1 LIVEEIVK
9 TIKADIASGKIGS
22 HEKLLSERKLQELFG
37 VGRGT
42 VREAIKILE
51 GMGLLVIKKGRTGG
65 AFLTPNSSQIA
76 SESLANLFKVEE
88 SNVLAFIEF
97 RKTMEPKIVF
107 NAALNRTD
115 ANLLKLKE
123 AINFLGR
130 ETRTVELYITATRN
144 FFEAIAEST
153 QNKYVIAFYNQLV
166 PVLAETA
173 KLIYEIPKSVD
184 LSVHF
189 YSQIYEAIVA
199 GDPAKGEMISDAY
212 LVQIENSVKNAKH
225 FGVPFV
231 RRNRTIKWGVI
242 LDLTSATLDYGKQCA
257 MGMIDA
263 ARYLNENGGINGKKL
278 ELIIHDDKYELSEGL
293 KAYKRFRDD
302 EKILGIYIQST
313 GTNLSIAPMATEDGM
328 FVFSGITSAKLT
340 NPQKYP
346 NYFSIGPTYSD
357 MARAG
362 IKFIRDTWTV
372 KTRNPKLVF
381 IFTDNV
387 YGRDLLE
394 AGKMYADE
402 IGVEVGPDQIINWP
416 TQDATPQLLLM
427 RESDPDYAFITSTA
441 MNAATILKDSK
452 RLGIRTQFICNL
464 RVFNEDLPRLTMGA
478 AEGTFGVL
486 PVAPYGANV
495 PGMEKIVKC
504 HDKWHPYHHPTLV
517 YVEGW
522 SHILVPMEGCKIA
535 DEAGNLTA
543 DGIKEAMETFRDF
556 DTGGLVPPL
565 SYFQKDHRATT
576 QTKIFHIEKDRL
588 SPITDYID
596 VGRDEKYF
604 EI

>member
-1 LIVEEIVK
+1 MIIEEIVK
-9 TIKADIASGKIGS
+9 AIKTDIASGKIGS
-22 HEKLLSERKLQELFG
+22 HEKLPSERKLQELFG

-42 VREAIKILE
+42 IREAIKILE
-51 GMGLLVIKKGRTGG
+51 GMGLLVIKKGRAGG
-65 AFLTPNSSQIA
+65 AFLTPNSNQIA

-107 NAALNRTD
+107 NAALNKTD

-123 AINFLGR
+123 AINLLGR
-130 ETRTVELYITATRN
+130 ETTTRELYITATRN

-153 QNKYVIAFYNQLV
+153 QNKYVIAFYNQVV
-166 PVLAETA
+166 PVLTETA
-173 KLIYEIPKSVD
+173 KLIYEIPKTID

-225 FGVPFV
+225 FGAPFV
-231 RRNRTIKWGVI
+231 RRNGTIKWGVI
-242 LDLTSATLDYGKQCA
+242 LDLTSITLDYGKQCA

-263 ARYLNENGGINGKKL
+263 ARYINENGGINGKKL

-302 EKILGIYIQST
+302 EKILGLYIQST

-328 FVFSGITSAKLT
+328 FVFTGTTTAKLT

-346 NYFSIGPTYSD
+346 NYFSVGPTYSD
-357 MARAG
+357 MVRAAT
-362 IKFIRDTWTV
+362 KYIRDTWTV
-372 KTRNPKLVF
+372 KTRDPKLVF
-381 IFTDNV
+381 IFPDNV
-387 YGRDLLE
+387 YGRHLLE

-416 TQDATPQLLLM
+416 TLDATPQLLLM
-427 RESDPDYAFITSTA
+427 REFDPDYAFITSTA

-464 RVFNEDLPRLTMGA
+464 RTFNEDLPRLTMGA
-478 AEGTFGVL
+478 AEGTFGVQ

-576 QTKIFHIEKDRL
+576 QTKIFRIEKDRL
-588 SPITDYID
+588 IPITDYID